1 MIWLILGLV
10 WGIGFITL
18 VMMQVIHHILMVKW
32 QPKQVDEFYYK
43 DNTKVFLMG
52 LIPIVNYI
60 LAFKIWYNIFTYITT
75 ERKND

>member
-32 QPKQVDEFYYK
+32 QPEQVDEFYYK

-52 LIPIVNYI
+52 LIPIVSYI